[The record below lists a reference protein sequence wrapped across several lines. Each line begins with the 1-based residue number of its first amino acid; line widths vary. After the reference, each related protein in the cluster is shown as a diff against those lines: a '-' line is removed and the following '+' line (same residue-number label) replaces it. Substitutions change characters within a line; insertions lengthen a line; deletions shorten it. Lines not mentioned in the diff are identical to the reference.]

1 VILSVRIKLRNT
13 LRKLLVKNSAVRTAE
28 QNCNALPLTFV
39 WWKLS
44 PGTGH
49 DLQVVDLCKLV
60 QIVSAILYRSQ
71 HNALKI
77 KIVVSCS

>member
-1 VILSVRIKLRNT
+1 MILNFHRKLCNT
-13 LRKLLVKNSAVRTAE
+13 LRKLVVKNSAVRTPE

-39 WWKLS
+39 WRKLS
-44 PGTGH
+44 PGTGR
-49 DLQVVDLCKLV
+49 DVKVVDFFKLV

-71 HNALKI
+71 HNAPEI